1 MIYDSKG
8 TIPRSNSSTRS
19 FWPIVPNMS
28 SQRNPERATTGAKKS
43 HFPGVSAWITGWF
56 PLPTVI
62 DAEIGQWK
70 HDHLH
75 LRMALRA
82 NPPSRIH
89 EKNRLRG
96 CIVSN
101 LIHIAITWQK
111 LKYPARFETSMGSH
125 KTSSA
130 GVSAGAASSIIRSS
144 YHLPEEVLPR
154 WWCCYRGRAKPC
166 TTLVHIKIDVI
177 FGWLWWLSTWKWY
190 SEWFIAT

>member
-1 MIYDSKG
+1 V
-8 TIPRSNSSTRS
+8 N
-19 FWPIVPNMS
+19 V
-28 SQRNPERATTGAKKS
+28 
-43 HFPGVSAWITGWF
+43 WITGWF

-62 DAEIGQWK
+62 DVEIGPWK
-70 HDHLH
+70 HDNLH

-82 NPPSRIH
+82 ARIH
-89 EKNRLRG
+89 EKNSLQS

-101 LIHIAITWQK
+101 LIHKAITWQK
-111 LKYPARFETSMGSH
+111 LKYPAQFETSMGSH

-154 WWCCYRGRAKPC
+154 WWCCYRGGAKPC
-166 TTLVHIKIDVI
+166 TTVVHIKINVI

-190 SEWFIAT
+190 SEWFIAK